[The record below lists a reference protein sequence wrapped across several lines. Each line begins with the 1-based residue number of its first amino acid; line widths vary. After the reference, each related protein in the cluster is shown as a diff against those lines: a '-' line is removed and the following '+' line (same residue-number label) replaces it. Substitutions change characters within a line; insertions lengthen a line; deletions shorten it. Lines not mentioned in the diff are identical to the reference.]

1 MNIKQASE
9 ISGISADTIRYY
21 ERIGIIP
28 AIKRST
34 SGIRNF
40 DDEDL
45 KWLQFSRQMRT
56 AGVSIEAL
64 IEYIQL
70 FQMGDQ
76 IIDARVHLLNEQKMQ
91 LDEKI
96 KSLVNAT
103 DRLAYKIDN
112 YQTHMIQTE
121 KNLRPFNNKTFQ

>member
-76 IIDARVHLLNEQKMQ
+76 TIDARVHLLNEQKMQ

-121 KNLRPFNNKTFQ
+121 KNLRPFDNKNFQ

>member
-76 IIDARVHLLNEQKMQ
+76 TIDARV
-91 LDEKI
+91 I
-96 KSLVNAT
+96 
-103 DRLAYKIDN
+103 Y
-112 YQTHMIQTE
+112 
-121 KNLRPFNNKTFQ
+121 